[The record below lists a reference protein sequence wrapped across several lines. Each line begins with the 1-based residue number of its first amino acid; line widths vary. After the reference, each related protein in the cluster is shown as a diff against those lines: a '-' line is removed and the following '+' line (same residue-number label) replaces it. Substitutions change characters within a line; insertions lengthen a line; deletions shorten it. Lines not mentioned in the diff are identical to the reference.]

1 MKKILLPLLIAAPF
15 LGQAQD
21 NSVKLTLS
29 PAMVLTNNFGINYE
43 RKLTDAFSAN
53 LRVNLS
59 SKKAVPFNGIATN
72 MLGDLLDSNGVN
84 SDVFNTKVVSYGAS
98 FQFRYFPKKEAL
110 NGFYLAPYFGLQAG
124 KMQPFS
130 FDFPDSN
137 DPTIKHGGEVN
148 ANFLFLGAGLGIGN
162 QWVLGNGLTIDIMWL
177 GIGGGKNK
185 ITLDGSNSTG
195 TVNYAD
201 IAADVNQFFTDE
213 AETFDQLGVS
223 ATTSSSSNNI
233 EIIAKHA
240 FPYMK
245 ILNFSIGYSF

>member
-1 MKKILLPLLIAAPF
+1 MKKILISLLIAVPF

-59 SKKAVPFNGIATN
+59 SRKAVPFNGIATN
-72 MLGDLLDSNGVN
+72 MLGDLLDSNGVS

-98 FQFRYFPKKEAL
+98 IQFRYFPKKEAL
-110 NGFYLAPYFGLQAG
+110 KGFYLAPYFGLQAG

-195 TVNYAD
+195 TVNYANID
-201 IAADVNQFFTDE
+201 ADVNQFFIDE
-213 AETFDQLGVS
+213 AETFDQLGVN
-223 ATTSSSSNNI
+223 ATTRYSSNNI

>member
-1 MKKILLPLLIAAPF
+1 MKKIFLTVLIALPF
-15 LGQAQD
+15 LGHAQD

-29 PAMVLTNNFGINYE
+29 PAMVLTNNFGVNYE

-53 LRVNLS
+53 FRVNLS
-59 SKKAVPFNGIATN
+59 SRKAVPFNGIATN

-84 SDVFNTKVVSYGAS
+84 SDIFNTKVVSYGAS
-98 FQFRYFPKKEAL
+98 IQFRYFPKKEAL
-110 NGFYLAPYFGLQAG
+110 KGFYLAPYFGLQAG
-124 KMQPFS
+124 KMKPFG
-130 FDFPDSN
+130 FDFPDSS
-137 DPTIKHGGEVN
+137 DPSIKHGGEVN

-162 QWVLGNGLTIDIMWL
+162 QWVLDNGFTIDIMWL

-195 TVNYAD
+195 NVDYAQID
-201 IAADVNQFFTDE
+201 ADVNQFLIDE
-213 AETFDQLGVS
+213 SETLDQFGVS
-223 ATTSSSSNNI
+223 ASTSYSSNNI